1 MRFSV
6 NAARKNET
14 FRASRPFLR
23 QCPKL
28 QRVASKLDDFVNS
41 RRVARLPDKAPR
53 FDKLAM
59 LDAPLSARV
68 LTIIRRIK
76 YPSPVCAIFCVVP
89 IAMPCSENTS
99 RQSSVVRKRS
109 GQHGSCQSEKND
121 RGPHRSSE
129 KEISHGR
136 GQWQTSRSCIANG
149 AVGFIVWLDGSLLV
163 RWQRH
168 LDLLVRG

>member
-28 QRVASKLDDFVNS
+28 QRVASKLDDLVNS
-41 RRVARLPDKAPR
+41 RRIARLSDKAPCL
-53 FDKLAM
+53 DKFAV
-59 LDAPLSARV
+59 LDAPLSACV

-76 YPSPVCAIFCVVP
+76 YPSPVCAILCVVP
-89 IAMPCSENTS
+89 IAMPRSENTS

-109 GQHGSCQSEKND
+109 GEHGSCQSEKND
-121 RGPHRSSE
+121 RGAHRSNETKLSDGHRE
-129 KEISHGR
+129 R
-136 GQWQTSRSCIANG
+136 
-149 AVGFIVWLDGSLLV
+149 GSLE
-163 RWQRH
+163 
-168 LDLLVRG
+168 G